1 MTSEDRKHILNRLY
15 IAAIPFFLVAA
26 FVLFKVFIIQFVE
39 GPDLRTRSQEEAVRE
54 INIEAERGNI
64 FSSDG
69 KLLATSMPVYDLYFD
84 PVTVD
89 AKDFHAQVNALGKAL
104 ARIFPSRSAT
114 QWSDYLRSSRLQG
127 RRYVKLGEDVSF
139 SQLQQIKQ
147 FPVFNLGRY
156 RGGLIYEQENFRKMP
171 LGKIAERTIGYDQ
184 QRGRTGIEGA
194 YAHYLQGKDG
204 KRLKQKVS
212 NGNWKPVTDSYEI
225 EPEDGLDV
233 ITTLDTEIQDIVHHE
248 LLKGLERFEADHGCA
263 VVMDVNTGAI
273 RGIANLGRTEKG
285 TYYEKRNYAIWEST
299 EPGST
304 FKLASVMVA
313 LEDGVA
319 DTSTIVDTENGIYT
333 IYGRK
338 VRDSNYKNGK
348 GGYGKVSLKRA
359 FEVSSNVGIVKLIYD
374 EYRQDPERYVDRLYS
389 IGLHEPLELP
399 IRGEGRPR
407 IPKPGDPNWSG
418 LSLPWMAF
426 GYQVSFTPLQLLT
439 FYNAIAND
447 GVMVKP
453 RLVERIQQHGRIVK
467 EEEAVILNPAVCS
480 EETLGK
486 LQALLEGV
494 VQRGTAT
501 NLQNDL
507 VSIAGKT
514 GTCQLNYWKQATRD
528 YQASFAGYF
537 PADNPRYSC
546 IVVINKPN
554 YYRGYY
560 GSTVAGPIFKAI
572 AENIYADT
580 PREIEKVKES
590 LKTETANREPLL
602 KQVPNDWNRDKLPDL
617 RGLPGPEVLSMLENR
632 GFEVITNG
640 NGKVL
645 RHYPPPGAKVTNT
658 TRIELKLG

>member
-1 MTSEDRKHILNRLY
+1 MEERKKILNRLY

-26 FVLFKVFIIQFVE
+26 FVLFKVFIIQFLE
-39 GPDLRTRSQEEAVRE
+39 GPELRARSQEEAIRE
-54 INIEAERGNI
+54 INIQAERGNI
-64 FSSDG
+64 FSADG

-84 PVTVD
+84 PVTVNAD
-89 AKDFHAQVNALGKAL
+89 DFQANVDALGKEL
-104 ARIFPSRSAT
+104 ARVFPVKNSS
-114 QWSDYLRSSRLQG
+114 QWADHLRNSRLQG

-139 SQLQQIKQ
+139 SELQKIKE
-147 FPVFNLGRY
+147 FPVFNLGRFK
-156 RGGLIYEQENFRKMP
+156 GGLIYEQENFRKMP
-171 LGKIAERTIGYDQ
+171 MGKIAERTIGYDQ
-184 QRGRTGIEGA
+184 NRGRTGIEGA
-194 YAHYLQGKDG
+194 YAHYLQGRDG

-225 EPEDGLDV
+225 EPEDGLDIV
-233 ITTLDTEIQDIVHHE
+233 TTLDTEIQDIVHHE
-248 LLKGLERFEADHGCA
+248 LLKTLERFEADHGCA
-263 VVMDVNTGAI
+263 VVMDVKTGAI
-273 RGIANLGRTEKG
+273 KGIANLGRTEQG

-319 DTSTIVDTENGIYT
+319 DTNTIVDTEDGIYT

-338 VRDSNYKNGK
+338 VKDSNVKYGK

-374 EYRQDPERYVDRLYS
+374 EYRENPNRYVDRLYN
-389 IGLHEPLELP
+389 IGLHNSLDLP
-399 IRGEGRPR
+399 IKGEGTPR
-407 IPKPGDPNWSG
+407 IPKPGDSNWSG

-439 FYNAIAND
+439 FYNAVAND

-453 RLVERIQQHGRIVK
+453 RFVERIQKHGRTVL
-467 EEEAVILNPAVCS
+467 EEEIEVLNPAICS
-480 EETLGK
+480 EETLRK
-486 LQALLEGV
+486 MQKLLEGV
-494 VQRGTAT
+494 VESGTAT
-501 NLQNDL
+501 NLQSDV
-507 VSIAGKT
+507 VSMAGKT

-546 IVVINKPN
+546 IVVVNKPN

-560 GSTVAGPIFKAI
+560 GSTVAGPVFKAI

-580 PREIEKVKES
+580 PRDLTLPEENEE
-590 LKTETANREPLL
+590 TETSPVKKLTGIPTDWSREE
-602 KQVPNDWNRDKLPDL
+602 LPDL
-617 RGLPGPEVLSMLENR
+617 RGLPGHEVLSMLENR
-632 GFEVITNG
+632 GFKVITNG
-640 NGKVL
+640 NGKVQ
-645 RHYPPPGAKVTNT
+645 RQYPPPGANITNT